1 MCAHPINVLTLVLR
15 TTTRVCVYCLL
26 GTPYCLLMW
35 AYSSTATPTRPVHPT
50 HHEEPKKK
58 CVHPKYYFLFVAPF
72 HGAALLFELG
82 RLSDVDVKTD
92 ISCPD
97 NSTRCS
103 IYSYTN
109 GHFFSFVGSNVGGSP
124 GGATGGNTGSNKTGR
139 NLARESDNDDD
150 DDDDDLLERWRR
162 RLDVWRCR
170 SAALP

>member
-1 MCAHPINVLTLVLR
+1 MFKK
-15 TTTRVCVYCLL
+15 CLL
-26 GTPYCLLMW
+26 PG
-35 AYSSTATPTRPVHPT
+35 
-50 HHEEPKKK
+50 
-58 CVHPKYYFLFVAPF
+58 YFLFVAPF
-72 HGAALLFELG
+72 HGAALLLELG

-109 GHFFSFVGSNVGGSP
+109 GHFFSFVGSNVGGAP
-124 GGATGGNTGSNKTGR
+124 GGATGGKTGSSKTGR

-150 DDDDDLLERWRR
+150 DDLLERWRR
-162 RLDVWRCR
+162 RLDVWCCR

>member
-1 MCAHPINVLTLVLR
+1 MYVCTPDNVLLVLR

-35 AYSSTATPTRPVHPT
+35 AYSSTATPTTCTYTPRRT
-50 HHEEPKKK
+50 KKK
-58 CVHPKYYFLFVAPF
+58 RVHPKYYFLFVAPF

-150 DDDDDLLERWRR
+150 DDDLLERWRR